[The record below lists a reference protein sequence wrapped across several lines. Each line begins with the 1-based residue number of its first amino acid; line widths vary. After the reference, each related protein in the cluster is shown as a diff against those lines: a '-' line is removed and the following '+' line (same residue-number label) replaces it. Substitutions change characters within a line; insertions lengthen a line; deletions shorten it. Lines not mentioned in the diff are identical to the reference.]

1 MCKNSLLSRLLSLT
15 NVIRVNLFYKHF
27 YYSRL
32 KSALP
37 HRLCVCDGFQPF
49 HLHCKFPVSS
59 STGVKVTL
67 LYAFLLNEW
76 QINSIRVI
84 FKWKRNNKNSTS
96 NPKERSNTGCPGFQ
110 WFLTKAMSHT
120 DLSPCPFITTTNRL
134 LFGYILVEW
143 NGRIH
148 LWLIYLYYVLT
159 IHEY

>member
-1 MCKNSLLSRLLSLT
+1 MCKNSLLSLLLSLT
-15 NVIRVNLFYKHF
+15 NVIRVNLFYKQF

-37 HRLCVCDGFQPF
+37 HRVCVT
-49 HLHCKFPVSS
+49 VSS
-59 STGVKVTL
+59 HSICIANSPSHPARVLRL
-67 LYAFLLNEW
+67 LYFMRFYWTNGKSIPFEWYSNENEITKIPR
-76 QINSIRVI
+76 QMHGV
-84 FKWKRNNKNSTS
+84 
-96 NPKERSNTGCPGFQ
+96 RSNTGCPGFQ